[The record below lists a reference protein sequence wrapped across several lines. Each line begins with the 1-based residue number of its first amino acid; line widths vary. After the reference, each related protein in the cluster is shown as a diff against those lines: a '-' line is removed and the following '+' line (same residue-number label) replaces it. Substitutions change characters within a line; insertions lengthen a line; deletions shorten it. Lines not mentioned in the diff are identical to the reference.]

1 MISVIAGKGQNE
13 CRGVVTG
20 LPVSGHMRQRP
31 EGGEWSFA
39 SEQVCVEEKNV
50 PSGESNESKL

>member
-1 MISVIAGKGQNE
+1 ML
-13 CRGVVTG
+13 GVVTG
-20 LPVSGHMRQRP
+20 LPVSGHMLQRP
-31 EGGEWSFA
+31 KGGEWSFA